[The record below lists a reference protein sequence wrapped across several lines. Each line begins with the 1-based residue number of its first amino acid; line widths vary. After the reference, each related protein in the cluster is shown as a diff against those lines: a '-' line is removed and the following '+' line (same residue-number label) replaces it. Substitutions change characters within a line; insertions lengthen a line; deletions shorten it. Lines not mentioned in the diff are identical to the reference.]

1 MATVALP
8 AISET
13 VYPVIPASLSVQER
27 FMEVPDTG
35 VAVRLGIRAEAG
47 ELGTIEQAVPLNA

>member
-1 MATVALP
+1 VALP

>member
-27 FMEVPDTG
+27 DMEVPDTG
-35 VAVRLGIRAEAG
+35 VAVIIGMEAEA
-47 ELGTIEQAVPLNA
+47 EEVGTIEQAVPLNA